1 MDQYPEING
10 HPTFSCSQEFY
21 MKSLTSHFYTK
32 IVEIG
37 KDFALSMRK
46 PILCMARKTFFCGT
60 DEFSMHS
67 LRNVMTWPLVNSM
80 HMPLLIGT

>member
-10 HPTFSCSQEFY
+10 HSTFSCSQDFY

-46 PILCMARKTFFCGT
+46 PILCMARNTFFRGT
-60 DEFSMHS
+60 DEFSMRS
-67 LRNVMTWPLVNSM
+67 LRNVMTWPFVN
-80 HMPLLIGT
+80 